1 DAEGPAA
8 AAAEAGEAA
17 MQDGAEEEPAEI
29 LKDHIGLDVPLD
41 EVVETKQAAERYQ
54 KNAHKFDERGFR
66 IMRKEKA
73 AFSAGFD
80 MTSEEEKKKRE
91 ARAAKW
97 GTAPEEPSAE
107 EAEEAARALAERQ
120 KRAERFGVP
129 LNDVV
134 EKQEAL
140 KKTDLETILSMM
152 DKRRKS
158 LLKLDE
164 QDQRVD
170 PSPEVEVRPDA
181 LHLYGYM
188 PLGTDDFMDAYRP
201 FGATTVEWIN
211 GVALNVVFVDKF
223 AAARAMEATSSPLPE
238 PLEEDEAAAAEAGA
252 AEAGEDGAA
261 VAMSE
266 ETPDLAMF
274 GWRLS
279 QDIVKKKSDKY
290 GKAGEVGKLLVRY
303 ATVDDLKTYKPRPE
317 GQSAPRERR
326 RSKKKRRS
334 RSDDMEMEGGQKV
347 HDLVIREPAAGR
359 GSGKRRRR

>member
-1 DAEGPAA
+1 MEGAEPAAADAAPPDGYDADGETDAEGPAA

-97 GTAPEEPSAE
+97 GTAPQEPSAE

-134 EKQEAL
+134 EKQ
-140 KKTDLETILSMM
+140 
-152 DKRRKS
+152 
-158 LLKLDE
+158 
-164 QDQRVD
+164 
-170 PSPEVEVRPDA
+170 
-181 LHLYGYM
+181 
-188 PLGTDDFMDAYRP
+188 
-201 FGATTVEWIN
+201 
-211 GVALNVVFVDKF
+211 
-223 AAARAMEATSSPLPE
+223 
-238 PLEEDEAAAAEAGA
+238 
-252 AEAGEDGAA
+252 
-261 VAMSE
+261 
-266 ETPDLAMF
+266 
-274 GWRLS
+274 
-279 QDIVKKKSDKY
+279 
-290 GKAGEVGKLLVRY
+290 
-303 ATVDDLKTYKPRPE
+303 
-317 GQSAPRERR
+317 
-326 RSKKKRRS
+326 
-334 RSDDMEMEGGQKV
+334 
-347 HDLVIREPAAGR
+347 
-359 GSGKRRRR
+359 